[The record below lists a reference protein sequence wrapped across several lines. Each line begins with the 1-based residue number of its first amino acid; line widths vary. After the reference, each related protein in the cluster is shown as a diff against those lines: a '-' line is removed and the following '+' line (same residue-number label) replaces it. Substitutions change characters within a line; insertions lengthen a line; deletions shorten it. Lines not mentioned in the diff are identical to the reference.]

1 MTNTVRS
8 TAIAAA
14 TLAVIALSGCGSNDD
29 TAAVQASIEALQSR
43 VAALESA
50 QAQIESRAQVLAT
63 SSATTLSPESTPAS
77 VPSALETSS
86 SPASAAAPSAS
97 FEASVRRTGT
107 LSRISGGADLD
118 APATEADWTGD
129 TDDIQINSAS
139 STISPLNGAQLLPLG
154 KDAAGKPV
162 TADLQTCAS
171 GSYTTQPVDLSGLY
185 NGPGICV
192 KTSDGRFAAMTYL
205 SSYPYTFAV
214 TSYEAP
220 AG

>member
-1 MTNTVRS
+1 MTKTVRS

-14 TLAVIALSGCGSNDD
+14 TLAVVALSGCGSNDD
-29 TAAVQASIEALQSR
+29 TAAVQASIDALQSR
-43 VAALESA
+43 VAVLESA

-63 SSATTLSPESTPAS
+63 SSATTPSPESTPAL
-77 VPSALETSS
+77 PSAAETSS
-86 SPASAAAPSAS
+86 SPASATAPSAS

-107 LSRISGGADLD
+107 LSRVNGGADLD
-118 APATEADWTGD
+118 APATAADWTGD

-139 STISPLNGAQLLPLG
+139 SSISTLNGAQLLLLG
-154 KDAAGKPV
+154 KNADGNPV
-162 TADLQTCAS
+162 IANLQTCTS
-171 GSYTTQPVDLSGLY
+171 GSYSTQPIDLSGLY
-185 NGPGICV
+185 NSPGICV

-214 TSYEAP
+214 TSYETP